1 MAVVTF
7 FDIFRLSAIVPVI
20 DRVFTNKPITL
31 LNAKLPAFV
40 ENILNWLNAQPPL
53 KVLYIM
59 LIVMPVAL
67 ILRAGVEFL
76 QSYMMS
82 GVGQKVIRD
91 VRNQIYG
98 KLQSL
103 SLDYFTHK
111 RSGELI
117 SRITNDVKMIE
128 NAVSYALTDLIYQS
142 FEVFAYAA
150 VCVIINWRMAL
161 GALVVLPL
169 VAIPMVMV
177 GKVLRK
183 LSKRSQE
190 KMADINSLLVETF
203 TGVRIVRAFCAEI
216 ELTGQFVS

>member
-1 MAVVTF
+1 
-7 FDIFRLSAIVPVI
+7 
-20 DRVFTNKPITL
+20 
-31 LNAKLPAFV
+31 
-40 ENILNWLNAQPPL
+40 
-53 KVLYIM
+53 
-59 LIVMPVAL
+59 
-67 ILRAGVEFL
+67 
-76 QSYMMS
+76 
-82 GVGQKVIRD
+82 
-91 VRNQIYG
+91 
-98 KLQSL
+98 
-103 SLDYFTHK
+103 
-111 RSGELI
+111 
-117 SRITNDVKMIE
+117 MIE
-128 NAVSYALTDLIYQS
+128 NAVSYALTDMVYQS
-142 FEVFAYAA
+142 FEVIAYAA